1 MAATD
6 YPVNHPLAVKL
17 WSKKIAREALKETM
31 AMKFMGTSSNNL
43 IQVYDDT
50 SKGSGDRV
58 RIPLRVQLSGRG
70 VGESEAL
77 EGNEEALSTYYDDV
91 VISDVAHAVRVKTTI
106 DAQRVPFSVREEA
119 RLGIQDWYADRIE
132 VSALAA

>member
-6 YPVNHPLAVKL
+6 YPVNSPIAVKL

>member
-6 YPVNHPLAVKL
+6 YPVNSPIAVKL

-70 VGESEAL
+70 VGETEAL